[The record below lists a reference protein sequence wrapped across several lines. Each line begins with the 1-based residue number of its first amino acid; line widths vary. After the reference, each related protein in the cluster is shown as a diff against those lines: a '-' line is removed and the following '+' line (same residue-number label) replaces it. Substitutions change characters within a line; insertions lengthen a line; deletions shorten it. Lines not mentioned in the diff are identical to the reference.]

1 MADAREIRVL
11 PDTASLFQAGAK
23 EFASQA
29 ETAIKAQGRFA
40 VALSG
45 GSTPRGMFSLLAANY
60 RDLLPWDKMFFFWS
74 DERHVPQDSSESNYR
89 MAHESLLSKVPVP
102 QANIFRVPAEKPDA
116 VQVAAEY
123 EETVRRFFQIPQG
136 TFPQFDL
143 ILLGMGP
150 DGHTASLFPETSAL
164 HERDR
169 LVVSNRVE
177 KLKTDRITFT
187 APLINRAKTVMFLIV
202 GSDKAQA
209 LREVMEGNQSPD
221 LYPSKLIHP
230 LSGRSIWLVDQAA
243 AASLSR
249 KSA

>member
-1 MADAREIRVL
+1 MADTQDIRVV

-23 EFASQA
+23 EFVSQA
-29 ETAIKAQGRFA
+29 EAAIKTQGRFS

-60 RDLLPWDKMFFFWS
+60 RDRLPWDKIFFFWS
-74 DERHVPQDSSESNYR
+74 DERHVPPDSSESNFR
-89 MAHESLLSKVPVP
+89 MAYESLLSKVPVP
-102 QANIFRVPAEKPDA
+102 HANIFRVPAEKPDA

-123 EETVRRFFQIPQG
+123 EQTVRRFFQIPEG
-136 TFPQFDL
+136 AFPQFDL

-164 HERDR
+164 HEKGR
-169 LVVSNRVE
+169 LVVSNWVE

-187 APLINRAKTVMFLIV
+187 APLINRAKGVMFLIA
-202 GSDKAQA
+202 GADKSQA

-230 LSGRSIWLVDQAA
+230 ASGRSIWWVDQAA
-243 AASLSR
+243 AAALSK